1 MRRISLQYL
10 KPGMK
15 IARTIHSSD
24 GRILLAAGV
33 VLNEKYIERLF
44 EIGVASVY
52 IMDDLFNSLGEIP
65 DVVSEET
72 RAETSHLVK
81 ESFAQLEHNRRMN
94 IRAVKDKVNSI
105 IDEILSNNDI
115 IVNLTDIRSFDDYTF
130 GHSVN
135 VCILSIMTAITLGYN
150 ELKLKELGIGA
161 LLHDVGK
168 INVDKEI
175 LNKPGELSPKEFDLV
190 RRHSEHGYT
199 ILRTYEEVPLLS
211 AHISFQHHERWDG
224 NGYPRGL
231 AGEEIHEYARIV
243 AVADVYDALL
253 ADRPYRA
260 SYSINQ
266 AVTIISRMANSF
278 FDPRILAAL
287 ISNIAIFPLGS
298 VVMLNSGDIG
308 LVVDVNK
315 SVPTRPVIRVMFDRY
330 KKRISPF
337 HEIDLSKMT
346 TIYVAK
352 VLTEQ
357 EIIEITNGFPV
368 EANGL

>member
-1 MRRISLQYL
+1 MRRISLQFL

-15 IARTIHSSD
+15 VARTILTAD
-24 GRILLAAGV
+24 GRVLLAAGV
-33 VLNEKYIERLF
+33 LLNGKYIERLREM
-44 EIGVASVY
+44 EIQSVY
-52 IMDDLFNSLGEIP
+52 ILDDLFNTFDNVP
-65 DVVSEET
+65 DVISEET
-72 RAETSHLVK
+72 RNETARMVK
-81 ESFAQLEHNRRMN
+81 DSFKHLEHNRRMN
-94 IRAVKDKVNSI
+94 VRAVKNKVDDI
-105 IDEILSNNDI
+105 MDEILSNNDI
-115 IVNLTDIRSFDDYTF
+115 LVNLTDIRSFDDYTF

-135 VCILSIMTAITLGYN
+135 VCILSIMTAITLGYH
-150 ELKLKELGIGA
+150 ELKLKELGVGA

-168 INVDKEI
+168 IRITKEI
-175 LNKPGELSPKEFDLV
+175 LNKPGELTNQEFDEV
-190 RRHSEHGYT
+190 RLHSKHGYE

-224 NGYPRGL
+224 KGYPRGL

-266 AVTIISRMANSF
+266 AVTILSRMVDSY

-298 VVMLNSGDIG
+298 VVVLNTGELG
-308 LVVDVNK
+308 LVVDVHK

-330 KKRISPF
+330 RKRLSPC
-337 HEIDLSKMT
+337 HEIDLSRMT
-346 TIYVAK
+346 TVYIAK
-352 VLTEQ
+352 VLSEQ
-357 EIIEITNGFPV
+357 EIVEITNGLPFDA
-368 EANGL
+368 EAI